1 MVLLRHMLGDALRR
15 LRLRQ
20 GRTLREVSAA
30 ARVSLGYLSEVE
42 RGQKEASS
50 ELLASIC
57 GALGAPLSQVLR
69 EVSDSFALAELQNE
83 PVYTGPVGVGADGP
97 AEPALDGAPAPR
109 PAGHDG
115 QVRPVASAA
124 HRVAVSAGSRT
135 AGSRSAGSRLPL
147 AAQRQLSGQR
157 PMTTQRPLTTQV
169 PLNTQRRITV
179 RPDRS
184 IISEPEPSVPVVSPV
199 STAQFDAPPFERI
212 RDVTNMVPV

>member
-69 EVSDSFALAELQNE
+69 EVSDSFALAELQNA
-83 PVYTGPVGVGADGP
+83 PVYTGPTPATPGLDGP
-97 AEPALDGAPAPR
+97 PVPRSAPRDRPSNVPAAPA
-109 PAGHDG
+109 G
-115 QVRPVASAA
+115 A
-124 HRVAVSAGSRT
+124 HRVAVPAG
-135 AGSRSAGSRLPL
+135 ARLPL
-147 AAQRQLSGQR
+147 GPQRKISVSPG
-157 PMTTQRPLTTQV
+157 
-169 PLNTQRRITV
+169 
-179 RPDRS
+179 RS
-184 IISEPEPSVPVVSPV
+184 LISQPEPALDEAVLDRAALDRAALDRAVLDGAERPVAAPR
-199 STAQFDAPPFERI
+199 FDRV
-212 RDVTNMVPV
+212 RDLTNMVPV